1 MRRFFAL
8 AMAFVVSAAAVPAG
22 AEEGVGLRQLA
33 VMAPERGQALDIA
46 LWYPAATGGTPVL
59 FGDSAIFEGVP
70 VQLDA
75 PMADGPF
82 PLVLLSH
89 GGMRAAPDVS
99 GWIAARLA
107 DEGFA
112 VALVRPPGL
121 DEGGAGAAIPEIWLR
136 PADLRATLTALADDP
151 ELAGSMSLDRVGA
164 LGFFLGGTS
173 VLALAGGRLDEAS
186 YRRSCDAGGTG
197 LDCAWFAQAGVD
209 LHEVDLAPLASSK
222 PDERVAVAVAVD
234 PELGSSFEA
243 ASLAGIEAPVLIIN
257 LGDPE
262 TIRPGLL
269 AADLAALIPSARYAA
284 VPDATPFG
292 SFSLCKPKAAAILRE
307 EGADDSICRDGDGR
321 TREEIHAGLAELV
334 VDAFRP
340 LLQPA
345 P

>member
-1 MRRFFAL
+1 MRTLLAL
-8 AMAFVVSAAAVPAG
+8 AMAVAATAMAAPAG
-22 AEEGVGLRQLA
+22 AADGVGLRELA
-33 VMAPERGQALDIA
+33 VMAPERGQALGVA
-46 LWYPAATGGTPVL
+46 FWYPASAGGTPTL

-99 GWIAARLA
+99 GWMAARLV

-112 VALVRPPGL
+112 VALVRPPGPG
-121 DEGGAGAAIPEIWLR
+121 ERGAEAVVPELWLR
-136 PADLRATLTALADDP
+136 PADLRATLAAVADDP
-151 ELAGSMSLDRVGA
+151 ELADRMALDRVGA

-209 LHEVDLAPLASSK
+209 LHAVDLTPLASSNL
-222 PDERVAVAVAVD
+222 DERIAVAVAVE
-234 PELGSSFEA
+234 PELGQSFTA

-257 LGDPE
+257 LGDSE
-262 TIRPGLL
+262 TIRPGLR
-269 AADLAALIPSARYAA
+269 AFDLAAAIPTARYAT
-284 VPDATPFG
+284 VEDATPFS
-292 SFSLCKPKAAAILRE
+292 SFSVCKPKAAAILLE
-307 EGADDSICRDGDGR
+307 EGEDDSICRDGDGR
-321 TREEIHAGLAELV
+321 TRVAIHAELARLIA
-334 VDAFRP
+334 DAFRQH
-340 LLQPA
+340 LQPA